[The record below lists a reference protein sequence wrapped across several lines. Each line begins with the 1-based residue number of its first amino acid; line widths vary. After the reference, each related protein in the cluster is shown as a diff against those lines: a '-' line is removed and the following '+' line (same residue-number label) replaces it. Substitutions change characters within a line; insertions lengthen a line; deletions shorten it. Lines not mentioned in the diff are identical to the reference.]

1 MNMRRSCASQFASPW
16 LSVVYFCGS
25 TSEDFELNGYSEDI
39 SPKSGHHRQS
49 STEDP
54 GTTIGKLLSL
64 PQLKTNFMAMECEMR
79 Y

>member
-1 MNMRRSCASQFASPW
+1 MD
-16 LSVVYFCGS
+16 V
-25 TSEDFELNGYSEDI
+25 YSEDI

-79 Y
+79 YQTIIVVVVGDTQCLAAL